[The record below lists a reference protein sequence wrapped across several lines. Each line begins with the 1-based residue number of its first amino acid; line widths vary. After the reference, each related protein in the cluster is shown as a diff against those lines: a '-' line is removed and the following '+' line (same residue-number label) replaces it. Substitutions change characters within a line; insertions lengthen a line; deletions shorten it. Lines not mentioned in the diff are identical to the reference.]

1 MALESIDRRG
11 FLTAASLLSVGSVGM
26 QAAQAADESATPP
39 NIVWLIAD
47 DVSPQEFGCYGH
59 PTIRTPHIDRLARG
73 GVRFSRAYVTTSS
86 CSPSRASLFTGKYP
100 HSTGAEN
107 LHDPLPRDQAV
118 LPELLAQR
126 GYYSGSVGKFHM
138 GSATSKKFDRVM
150 KRVEDWR
157 PFLAERPA
165 DRPFFLSVGFH
176 DAHRPFERGCVDP
189 PHAPEDVTV
198 PPYLPDTPEV
208 RGDLA
213 AFYDEISRMDEV
225 IGALTG
231 ALEREGILENTLIVF
246 LGDNGMPFPRAKTT
260 LYESGIQTPLVVH
273 WPAALEG
280 RRVDSGLTSLVDL
293 APTMLEAGGVPVPD
307 EMQGQ
312 SVLQQLRQPGGAGRQ
327 YVFAEKNWHD
337 MDDHSR
343 AVTDG
348 RYKYIRNAYPE
359 RPLSTAAD
367 CINSPTFKTMK
378 AMRDAGTLTDEAML
392 LFRSR
397 RAAEELYDLEYDA
410 MEFHSLAADPAYG
423 SALERMRGALD
434 RWVEETHDV
443 SPSESLPDEFDSE
456 TGKRI
461 HPPHQRK

>member
-1 MALESIDRRG
+1 MATKSIDRRG
-11 FLTAASLLSVGSVGM
+11 FLTAASLLSVGSVGVRPVR
-26 QAAQAADESATPP
+26 AAGEPDPPP

-59 PTIRTPHIDRLARG
+59 PTIRTPHIDRLAREG
-73 GVRFSRAYVTTSS
+73 ARFSRAYVTTSS

-107 LHDPLPRDQAV
+107 LHDPLPEDQAV
-118 LPELLAQR
+118 LSELLAQR

-138 GSATSKKFDRVM
+138 GSATSKKFDRVL

-157 PFLAERPA
+157 PFLDERPA
-165 DRPFFLSVGFH
+165 GRPFFLSVGFH

-189 PHAPEDVTV
+189 PHAPADVTV

-208 RGDLA
+208 REDLA

-225 IGALTG
+225 VGALTQ
-231 ALEREGILENTLIVF
+231 ALESEGILENTLIVF

-260 LYESGIQTPLVVH
+260 LYESGIQTPLIVH
-273 WPAALEG
+273 WPRAFEAG
-280 RRVDSGLTSLVDL
+280 RVDCGLTSLVDL
-293 APTMLEAGGVPVPD
+293 APTMLDAGGVAVPD
-307 EMQGQ
+307 AMQGRSLIQ
-312 SVLQQLRQPGGAGRQ
+312 RLRNPGRPGRR

-337 MDDHSR
+337 MDDHSG

-348 RYKYIRNAYPE
+348 RYKYIRNAYPD
-359 RPLSTAAD
+359 RPLPTATD

-378 AMRDAGTLTDEAML
+378 AMRDAGTLSDEAML

-397 RAAEELYDLEYDA
+397 RAVEELYDLEYDA
-410 MEFHSLAADPAYG
+410 MEFHSLAGDPAYG
-423 SALERMRGALD
+423 RVLERLRKALD
-434 RWVEETHDV
+434 RWVEETQDV
-443 SPSESLPDEFDSE
+443 SPSEALPDEFDPE